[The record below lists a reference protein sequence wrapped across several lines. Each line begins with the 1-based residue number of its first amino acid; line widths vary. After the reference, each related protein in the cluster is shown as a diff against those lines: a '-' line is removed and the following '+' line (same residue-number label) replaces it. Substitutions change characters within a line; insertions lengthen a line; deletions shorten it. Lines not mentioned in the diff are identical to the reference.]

1 MPPHNLL
8 LFFMGAS
15 LLWVGW
21 FGFNAGS
28 ALAANQSASMAL
40 MVTHISGCA
49 GGLSWM
55 LLEWALKGM
64 LKKKRKNEKENSRM
78 KKKRRRKKNALEN
91 VC

>member
-1 MPPHNLL
+1 MLKASYTSSLRPHTLETRQEMPPHNLL
-8 LFFMGAS
+8 LFFMGGS

-64 LKKKRKNEKENSRM
+64 
-78 KKKRRRKKNALEN
+78 
-91 VC
+91 